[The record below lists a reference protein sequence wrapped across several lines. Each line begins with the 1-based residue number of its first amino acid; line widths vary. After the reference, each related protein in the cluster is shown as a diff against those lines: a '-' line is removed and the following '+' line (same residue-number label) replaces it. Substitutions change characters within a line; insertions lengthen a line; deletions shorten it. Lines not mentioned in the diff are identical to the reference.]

1 MLRCI
6 CGVAK
11 LDKIINERIRGTTKL
26 GEIAKKNLERRLKWY
41 GHVMRREEHYVG
53 RRAMEMKV
61 HGRRKRGRRPKRR
74 WLDRVRNY
82 IKEKGLSAD
91 VRFEDKAA
99 ETEGRVTMTGVNQDR
114 EESAG
119 NIRKEEM
126 IAGVE
131 DEGEIRT
138 EERKVICAGA
148 TLMATHTYT
157 RNPESP
163 LGKEIDL
170 QQWDTLI
177 FKGEHAENEHWR
189 LVEDRNGQVGYAPAA
204 FLVVILDTAE
214 EEEESD
220 ATKKGLENST
230 EENRIGQ
237 EGERRK
243 SYSAA
248 VIDGI
253 KRKSR
258 IFVGDSIVRK
268 TDTRLSKEEDVVV
281 CLPGARIEHVTE
293 RVEKIMG
300 RGKGGTILVHIGTNN
315 ADKEGTTAIVDKY
328 RKLLKKTKEAR
339 VEQIILS
346 GILPVFGNRIDGY
359 RNSKRMAINGM
370 VKRLCKEEDVGYV
383 DLWDSFVGKEGM
395 YARDGLHLSGKGA
408 AVFAE
413 GLSGAVASGLGKV
426 RYLN

>member
-1 MLRCI
+1 MVGGRHLV
-6 CGVAK
+6 CGNCASWIQHENSGCEKKWADTRVEGFVFTCKGCTEVAA
-11 LDKIINERIRGTTKL
+11 L
-26 GEIAKKNLERRLKWY
+26 AKEVDGLKQM
-41 GHVMRREEHYVG
+41 VEDMK
-53 RRAMEMKV
+53 EMV
-61 HGRRKRGRRPKRR
+61 A
-74 WLDRVRNY
+74 
-82 IKEKGLSAD
+82 GL
-91 VRFEDKAA
+91 RFEDKGA
-99 ETEGRVTMTGVNQDR
+99 ETGSRVTTTGVNQDR
-114 EESAG
+114 EEAAG
-119 NIRKEEM
+119 KNRTEEM
-126 IAGVE
+126 VTGVD
-131 DEGEIRT
+131 DEGVIRT
-138 EERKVICAGA
+138 EERKEICAGA
-148 TLMATHTYT
+148 TLMATHAYT
-157 RNPESP
+157 RNSESP

-189 LVEDRNGQVGYAPAA
+189 LVEDINGQVGYAPAA
-204 FLVVILDTAE
+204 FLMVILDTTAE
-214 EEEESD
+214 EEESS

-230 EENRIGQ
+230 DENQIGGWVGQ

-253 KRKSR
+253 KRNSR
-258 IFVGDSIVRK
+258 IYVGDSIVRK

-315 ADKEGTTAIVDKY
+315 ADKEGTTTIVDKY

-383 DLWDSFVGKEGM
+383 DLWDSVVGKEGM